1 MGSGRREH
9 REAAGT
15 RKGKGTL
22 ALATMTAKTTELVS
36 QVSTTAAE
44 TRIDIDSDHIRPVPA
59 NDPFPHASTP
69 SALGT
74 HSVLATPSYVASLEF
89 SIQRG
94 FRIKLF
100 TLLLMQLA
108 LTMGVATVARFALP
122 IEVIFPAQSY
132 GTLGLCFACLVSL
145 PMLTYVRDRH
155 PWNLVLTAIW
165 SVAWGVFMAAA
176 HVDGGMVKSYVL
188 FTIFGSLCVGVFF
201 LLLFSCISYTDEY
214 TGERKLISCASAGAF
229 ACACSLFQPAD
240 PSPCPVRERR
250 RPLTRPLPMCS
261 RRAQTSSC
269 LLQP

>member
-1 MGSGRREH
+1 M
-9 REAAGT
+9 A
-15 RKGKGTL
+15 
-22 ALATMTAKTTELVS
+22 AKTTELVS
-36 QVSTTAAE
+36 QVSTTSAE
-44 TRIDIDSDHIRPVPA
+44 TRIDIDSDYIRPVPA
-59 NDPFPHASTP
+59 IDPFPQASSP

-100 TLLLMQLA
+100 TLLLLQLA

-132 GTLGLCFACLVSL
+132 GTLGLCFACLVGL

-155 PWNLVLTAIW
+155 PWNIILTAIW
-165 SVAWGVFMAAA
+165 SIAWGVYMAAA

-201 LLLFSCISYTDEY
+201 LLLFSLITYTDEQ
-214 TGERKLISCASAGAF
+214 TGEKKLISCVSAAVF
-229 ACACSLFQPAD
+229 ACAYNLYPPAD
-240 PSPCPVRERR
+240 STP
-250 RPLTRPLPMCS
+250 RPFVN
-261 RRAQTSSC
+261 ASSH
-269 LLQP
+269 